1 MIEETEHGPSP
12 FPLDGGRGGDGGD
25 PVDGRAPLR
34 PRHADG
40 AIPRARRL
48 RRQPT
53 VGERLLWADLR
64 KLGLNLRRQAPIGRY
79 VVDFVH
85 FESRLVIELD
95 GPVHDR
101 PEVAARDAV
110 RDAWLAGQGFRILRF
125 EARRA
130 IDDREPLVE
139 AIRSAILS
147 PPSQP
152 FPHQGGR
159 ALWRARDQWVRD
171 TPSLPPPPSRSPG
184 MGDT

>member
-1 MIEETEHGPSP
+1 
-12 FPLDGGRGGDGGD
+12 
-25 PVDGRAPLR
+25 
-34 PRHADG
+34 
-40 AIPRARRL
+40 
-48 RRQPT
+48 

-110 RDAWLAGQGFRILRF
+110 RDAWLAGQGFRILHF

-130 IDDREPLVE
+130 IEDREPLVE

-159 ALWRARDQWVRD
+159 LYGAPVINGCATPHPFPRPLPDRREWEIRDAHA
-171 TPSLPPPPSRSPG
+171 PAPA
-184 MGDT
+184 